1 MPVPNSSIGDRPLD
15 TSCYVKEREPNMI
28 TVQTVMKIHTNTHYD
43 AIGHT
48 PEALFIPLSFIQF
61 TFCALKLLPQI
72 PD

>member
-1 MPVPNSSIGDRPLD
+1 
-15 TSCYVKEREPNMI
+15 MI

-43 AIGHT
+43 AIVPT
-48 PEALFIPLSFIQF
+48 PKALFIPLSFIQL

>member
-1 MPVPNSSIGDRPLD
+1 
-15 TSCYVKEREPNMI
+15 MI

-61 TFCALKLLPQI
+61 TFFALKLLPQI
-72 PD
+72 LD